1 MKNLKYYMVLLGSA
15 LCLVVPMLVLLAAL
29 YASSTVLLCV
39 GGVLFAV
46 GLMVSKVLT
55 NIRVEARREVEYDE
69 FGRSKSKGNYEK
81 LSKAE
86 RDQIDLQ
93 KTARMEQV
101 MSSSAIKK
109 MTHPGSVD
117 PQKDMDDMIGLSS
130 VKSKMR
136 EMVARMEFDSQRK
149 DQQTI
154 TNGIS
159 GRHMVFFGSPGT
171 GKTTVARILTGF
183 LHKYGYVKE
192 NKCVEV
198 DGNFLKAGGDTAT
211 KTELVVRQAFGG
223 VLFVDEAYSLMDSY
237 VGKEAIATI
246 IKLMEDHRDR
256 FILILAGYTKEMRQ
270 LLDAN
275 PGFDSR
281 IKEFLNFPDY
291 DRMEMREI
299 FTRMARSNGFS
310 VADEALLNFDQRIE
324 KERRLPSFGNARTA
338 RNVLDESID
347 RHALNFMDGK
357 VGEDSRY
364 CLQAID
370 ISVELKRNGF

>member
-1 MKNLKYYMVLLGSA
+1 
-15 LCLVVPMLVLLAAL
+15 MLVLLAAL
-29 YASSTVLLCV
+29 YMSSTVLLCV

-46 GLMVSKVLT
+46 GLIMSKVLT

-101 MSSSAIKK
+101 MSSSTIKK
-109 MTHPGSVD
+109 MTHPGSID

-183 LHKYGYVKE
+183 LHKYGYIEE

-299 FTRMARSNGFS
+299 FIRMARSNGFS
-310 VADEALLNFDQRIE
+310 ATDKALLNFDQRIE
-324 KERRLPSFGNARTA
+324 NERRLPSFGNARTA